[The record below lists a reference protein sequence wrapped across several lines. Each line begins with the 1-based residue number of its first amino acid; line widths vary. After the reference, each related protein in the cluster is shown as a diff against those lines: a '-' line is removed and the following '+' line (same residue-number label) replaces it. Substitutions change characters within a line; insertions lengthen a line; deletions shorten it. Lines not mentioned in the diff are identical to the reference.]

1 MTDFDRSGADTESED
16 DPDQHPRHPRLRK
29 VARYLG
35 IGLGVLIAVYL
46 MLFAISKIRTDAR
59 DDLAFFEP
67 RADEHRPLVVAH
79 QGGEGE
85 RPSNTMIAFRNA
97 LAVGADVLD
106 ADMHMTA
113 DGVLVLIHDET
124 VDDTSDGSGA
134 VRNMT
139 LDELRRLDFAY
150 TFSTDDGMT
159 YPYRGQGHGI
169 VTVDELFSEFTATRF
184 GIEIKQTTVEAATK
198 LCALIREHRY
208 EQRVLVSSFS
218 QDNMSAFRDAC
229 PSVATSATTGE
240 ARQFYIFQFVRLSGL
255 YSPPFDSLQVPEY
268 RGGIHVLTSS
278 FVGAARSWNLP
289 VVPWTINEVEDFERI
304 IDDFDPD
311 GINTNYPQRLVDY
324 LESG

>member
-1 MTDFDRSGADTESED
+1 MSTARKILLAVVATVVAAVAALYVAAWLRSGPIE
-16 DPDQHPRHPRLRK
+16 P
-29 VARYLG
+29 VA
-35 IGLGVLIAVYL
+35 I
-46 MLFAISKIRTDAR
+46 FAPQDG
-59 DDLAFFEP
+59 EN
-67 RADEHRPLVVAH
+67 HPLVFAH
-79 QGGEGE
+79 QGGEGLA
-85 RPSNTMIAFRNA
+85 PSNTMVAFRM
-97 LAVGADVLD
+97 AVEAGADVLD
-106 ADMHMTA
+106 ADLHMTA
-113 DGVLVLIHDET
+113 DGELVLIHDET
-124 VDDTSDGSGA
+124 VDRTSDGTGA
-134 VRNMT
+134 VRDLT
-139 LDELRRLDFAY
+139 LAELRQLDFGYQAIAVGDQSHP
-150 TFSTDDGMT
+150 F
-159 YPYRGQGHGI
+159 RGQGVGI
-169 VTVDELFSEFTATRF
+169 VTVEELFTLFGEPISDGRHLRF
-184 GIEIKQTTVEAATK
+184 GIEIKQTTVEGATK